1 MRNFVLLIVC
11 LYGVQANAQLNLEQL
26 AHVPND
32 SGVTLAGCWYHVD
45 SAGTEYALIGH
56 RLGLDIYDLSDPTQP
71 DRLFRIPSVVSN
83 WREVRTWQGF
93 AYFGSEGAESGI
105 TIVDLRELPDTIY
118 TKVWTGNDSLENKIQ
133 RSHTL
138 GVADGRL
145 YIYGSTGPNNGAII
159 CSLDDPWN
167 PDFLGQYQQNYL
179 HDGFV
184 RNDTLWG
191 SEIYQGQF
199 SIVDVS
205 NPEQPVLLATQP
217 TPGAFN
223 HNTELNHS
231 GQFLYAAD
239 EKFNTPVGA
248 FDVSNL
254 DNITLLDVY
263 FPSQK
268 PESMVHNVRYYG
280 DDYLVCPSY
289 GGQLTIVDV
298 SNPSNMIETAWFVM
312 GTSLVWDA
320 MPYLPS
326 GIIFATAKNEGL
338 FIFQPT
344 YQRAARIYGIVTDA
358 TTGFLLADA
367 KVFVVGTGNADTT
380 GVDGKYATGAPT
392 NGTYEI
398 RVERTGYQTLVVPG
412 INLASGQ
419 DVNNDFALLPEPVS
433 TVDPQLSTSK
443 FSIRVL
449 SDGFYAPAGHI
460 RVFDVQGRLMT
471 ELKGLDGEQ
480 WVPVKH
486 WPSGTYTVTNG
497 QQSVLYW
504 RN

>member
-1 MRNFVLLIVC
+1 MRTFTLFITLLSC
-11 LYGVQANAQLNLEQL
+11 LQLTAQLNLQQI

-32 SGVTLAGCWYHVD
+32 SGVTLAGCWYHID

-71 DRLFRIPSVVSN
+71 NRRFRIPSVVSN

-93 AYFGSEGAESGI
+93 AYFGSEGPESGI

-118 TKVWTGNDSLENKIQ
+118 TKVWKGNDSLENKIQ
-133 RSHTL
+133 RSHTV
-138 GVADGRL
+138 GVADGKL
-145 YIYGSTGPNNGAII
+145 YIYGSSAPNNGAII
-159 CSLDDPWN
+159 CSLEDPWN
-167 PDFLGQYQQNYL
+167 PDFLGQYQVNYL

-191 SEIYQGQF
+191 SEIFQGQF
-199 SIVDVS
+199 SVVDVS
-205 NPEQPVLLATQP
+205 NPEQPELLVTQP
-217 TPGAFN
+217 TAGAFN
-223 HNTELNHS
+223 HNSELDNA
-231 GQFLYAAD
+231 GKILFTAD

-248 FDVSNL
+248 YDVSAL

-298 SNPSNMIETAWFVM
+298 SDASNMIETAWFVM

-344 YQRAARIYGIVTDA
+344 YQRAARLSGTVTDA
-358 TTGFLLADA
+358 NTGFLLPDA
-367 KVFVVGTGNADTT
+367 KVFVVGTANADTT
-380 GVDGKYATGAPT
+380 GVEGRYATGAAST
-392 NGTYEI
+392 GAYDI
-398 RVERTGYQTLVVPG
+398 RVEKTGYQTVNLSAFNLV
-412 INLASGQ
+412 SGQ
-419 DVNNDFALLPEPVS
+419 EMTYDFALVPEV
-433 TVDPQLSTSK
+433 TAVADIDATSDR
-443 FSIRVL
+443 FQIRVIE
-449 SDGFYAPAGHI
+449 SGFYAPAPC

-471 ELKGLDGEQ
+471 EVTATIGTPFIATDA
-480 WVPVKH
+480 
-486 WPSGTYTVTNG
+486 WPKGTYTVTNG
-497 QQSVLYW
+497 RQSTLYL
-504 RN
+504 RQ

>member
-1 MRNFVLLIVC
+1 MRIYLFFIVILAC
-11 LYGVQANAQLNLEQL
+11 SQVSAQLNLQQI

-83 WREVRTWQGF
+83 WREVRTWAGF
-93 AYFGSEGAESGI
+93 AYFGSEGPESGI

-118 TKVWTGNDSLENKIQ
+118 TKVWKGNDSLENKIQ
-133 RSHTL
+133 RSHTV
-138 GVADGRL
+138 GVADGKL
-145 YIYGSTGPNNGAII
+145 YIYGSSAPNNGAII

-167 PDFLGQYQQNYL
+167 PDFLGQYQVNYL

-191 SEIYQGQF
+191 SEIFQGQF
-199 SIVDVS
+199 SVVDVS
-205 NPEQPVLLATQP
+205 NPEQPELLTTQP
-217 TPGAFN
+217 TTGAFN
-223 HNTELNHS
+223 HNSELDHA
-231 GQFLYAAD
+231 GKILFTAD

-248 FDVSNL
+248 YDVTEL

-298 SNPSNMIETAWFVM
+298 SDANNMIETAWFVM

-320 MPYLPS
+320 IPYLPS

-344 YQRAARIYGIVTDA
+344 YQRAARLSGTVTDA
-358 TTGFLLADA
+358 STGFLLPDA
-367 KVFVVGTGNADTT
+367 KVFVVGTANADTT
-380 GVDGKYATGAPT
+380 GVNGRYATGAAST
-392 NGTYEI
+392 GVYSI
-398 RVERTGYQTLVVPG
+398 QVEKAGYQTMLLSDFILV
-412 INLASGQ
+412 SGQ
-419 DVNNDFALLPEPVS
+419 EATYDFVLVPEMTPVANLDVSSDRFQIR
-433 TVDPQLSTSK
+433 TVAA
-443 FSIRVL
+443 
-449 SDGFYAPAGHI
+449 GFYASSPY
-460 RVFDVQGRLMT
+460 RVFDAQGRLVT
-471 ELKGLDGEQ
+471 EMSTQGGNQLVNTAAWPKGA
-480 WVPVKH
+480 
-486 WPSGTYTVTNG
+486 YTVTNG
-497 QQSVLYW
+497 RQSTLYL
-504 RN
+504 RQ